1 MNRSSLTFTTVLAAL
16 VCACSSVGVASAQA
30 ARHHVRTSAHA
41 ASVGGCVGAGESP
54 DGENLASIRA
64 ATLCLI
70 NRERAAHGERALVTN
85 AHLEAAAQGHS
96 NSMVADDYFEHVGPN
111 GLTPLARVRAAG
123 YLRNPRAGY
132 AIGENIAYGTLWL
145 ATPQAIVSAWM
156 NSPGHRA
163 NILNPRYR
171 ETGIGISAQAPASLS
186 GGQSGA
192 TYTQDFGVIIGD

>member
-1 MNRSSLTFTTVLAAL
+1 MKRSRLTFMTALATL
-16 VCACSSVGVASAQA
+16 LCACSSVGVASAQA
-30 ARHHVRTSAHA
+30 ARHGVRSAHS
-41 ASVGGCVGAGESP
+41 ASVGVCVGADETP
-54 DGENLASIRA
+54 DAENLASIRA

-85 AHLEAAAQGHS
+85 TRLEAAAQGHS
-96 NSMVADDYFEHVGPN
+96 NSMVADDYFEHVAPN

-132 AIGENIAYGTLWL
+132 AIGENIACGTLWL
-145 ATPQAIVSAWM
+145 ATPQSIVSAWM

-171 ETGIGISAQAPASLS
+171 ETGIGVSPQAPASQS

-192 TYTQDFGVIIGD
+192 TYTQDFGVIIGG